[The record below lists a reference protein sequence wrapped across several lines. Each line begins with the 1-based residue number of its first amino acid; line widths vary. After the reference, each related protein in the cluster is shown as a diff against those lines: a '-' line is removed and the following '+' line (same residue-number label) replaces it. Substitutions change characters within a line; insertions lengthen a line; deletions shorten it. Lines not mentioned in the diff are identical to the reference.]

1 MIQDGCHGV
10 KGQISTEFDQN
21 FFFDLSTV
29 FDYWI
34 WKKIGI
40 HILVVSKIKLVK
52 TFLGGGYKG
61 QVEVVLVSIWCR
73 PRS

>member
-1 MIQDGCHGV
+1 MAAMGSKV
-10 KGQISTEFDQN
+10 KYRQN
-21 FFFDLSTV
+21 LTKKYFFDLSTV
-29 FDYWI
+29 FDYQI

-40 HILVVSKIKLVK
+40 HILVVSKIKPVK

-61 QVEVVLVSIWCR
+61 QVEVILGSIWCR